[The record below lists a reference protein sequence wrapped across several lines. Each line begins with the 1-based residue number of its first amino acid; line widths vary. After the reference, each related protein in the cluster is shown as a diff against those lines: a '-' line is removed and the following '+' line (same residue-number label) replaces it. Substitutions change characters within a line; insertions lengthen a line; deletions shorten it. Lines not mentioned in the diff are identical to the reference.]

1 MVKEYISS
9 LINHTR
15 IDFVAL
21 RETPKAVLMKINHVE
36 SQLVKDLLNY
46 YGADIMEPLQVWI
59 PKGWLRMNDK
69 SDDIWIWKE
78 GLMKNLRTLAE
89 KRLASHEKI
98 KKRATKIKTNP
109 DMIIPEGVTIH

>member
-1 MVKEYISS
+1 MVKEYITS

-21 RETPKAVLMKINHVE
+21 KETPKAVLMQIKSVE
-36 SQLVKDLLNY
+36 SEHVQDLLNY
-46 YGADIMEPLQVWI
+46 YGKDLMEPLQVWI

-89 KRLASHEKI
+89 KRLT
-98 KKRATKIKTNP
+98 KKLEPK
-109 DMIIPEGVTIH
+109 PELKKVPKGETIH

>member
-89 KRLASHEKI
+89 KRLT
-98 KKRATKIKTNP
+98 KKLEPK
-109 DMIIPEGVTIH
+109 PELKKVPKGETIH

>member
-89 KRLASHEKI
+89 KRLT
-98 KKRATKIKTNP
+98 KKLEPK
-109 DMIIPEGVTIH
+109 PELKKVPKGETLH

>member
-46 YGADIMEPLQVWI
+46 YGADIMEPIQVWI

-89 KRLASHEKI
+89 KRLT
-98 KKRATKIKTNP
+98 KKLEPK
-109 DMIIPEGVTIH
+109 PELKKVPKGETLH

>member
-21 RETPKAVLMKINHVE
+21 RETPKAVLMKIKSVE
-36 SQLVKDLLNY
+36 SVRVQDLLNY
-46 YGADIMEPLQVWI
+46 YGKDLMEPIEVWI
-59 PKGWLRMNDK
+59 PKGWLRMSGR

-78 GLMKNLRTLAE
+78 GLMKNLEKLAE
-89 KRLASHEKI
+89 KRLI
-98 KKRATKIKTNP
+98 KKLEPK
-109 DMIIPEGVTIH
+109 PELKKVPKGETIH